1 MTIYIGLSASLDG
14 ERQVVGCLHRLEYG
28 TPLALVVGCGSNG
41 LTVDAYRHLV
51 AGIGCAVYVEGHVA
65 LQHHIVG
72 VELRHLQAAIVARN
86 AAVHG
91 LGKYAGSLGI
101 GMDGVGKEVGI
112 GIERLVEVDE
122 FSSAKTCHGLYGGLN
137 LAVPL
142 LSA

>member
-14 ERQVVGCLHRLEYG
+14 ERQVVGSLHRLEHG
-28 TPLALVVGCGSNG
+28 TPLALVVGCGCSG
-41 LTVDAYRHLV
+41 LVADAYCYLLASV
-51 AGIGCAVYVEGHVA
+51 GCAMYVKGHVA
-65 LQHHIVG
+65 LQYHVVG
-72 VELRHLQAAIVARN
+72 VKLRNLQSAIVARN

-101 GMDGVGKEVGI
+101 GMYGVGKEVGI
-112 GIERLVEVDE
+112 GIQRLVEVDKL
-122 FSSAKTCHGLYGGLN
+122 SSAKTCYGLYGGLN